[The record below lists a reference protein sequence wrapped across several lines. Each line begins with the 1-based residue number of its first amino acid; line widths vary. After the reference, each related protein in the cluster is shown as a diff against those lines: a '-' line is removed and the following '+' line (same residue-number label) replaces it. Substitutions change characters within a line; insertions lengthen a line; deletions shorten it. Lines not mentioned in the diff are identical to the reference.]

1 MRATFK
7 SDSGNTVSKPKIPQ
21 LDSDNEDATT
31 NHIQKM
37 NSTLKSPTGGDMKDE
52 YDFQNFTL
60 GQGTLQDKRKTLIGF
75 LDKLLSNK
83 KLEAAHRKYCDNI
96 KKKR

>member
-1 MRATFK
+1 
-7 SDSGNTVSKPKIPQ
+7 
-21 LDSDNEDATT
+21 
-31 NHIQKM
+31 
-37 NSTLKSPTGGDMKDE
+37 MKDE